1 MGVTILV
8 FDLFWKNIEKS
19 AKSDTFLNGDWGE
32 FNKIS
37 FFRLKKNGEKVKID
51 CEHDLYIAYERIIPK
66 LCKFHEF

>member
-19 AKSDTFLNGDWGE
+19 AKSDTFPSGDWGE

-37 FFRLKKNGEKVKID
+37 FFDSKNEEKVKID
-51 CEHDLYIAYERIIPK
+51 CEHDYSGYLW
-66 LCKFHEF
+66 